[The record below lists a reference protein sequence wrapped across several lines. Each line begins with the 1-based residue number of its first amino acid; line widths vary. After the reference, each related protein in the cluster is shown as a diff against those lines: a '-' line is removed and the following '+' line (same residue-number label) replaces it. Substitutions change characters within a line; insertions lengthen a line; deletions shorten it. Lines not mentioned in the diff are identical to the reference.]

1 MKAMHKNKIVIGS
14 LTFIKIKCDLYEVYD
29 SQGLYC
35 GITSDIRGTVII

>member
-1 MKAMHKNKIVIGS
+1 MKITYKHKIIIGS

-35 GITSDIRGTVII
+35 GITFNIHGTIII